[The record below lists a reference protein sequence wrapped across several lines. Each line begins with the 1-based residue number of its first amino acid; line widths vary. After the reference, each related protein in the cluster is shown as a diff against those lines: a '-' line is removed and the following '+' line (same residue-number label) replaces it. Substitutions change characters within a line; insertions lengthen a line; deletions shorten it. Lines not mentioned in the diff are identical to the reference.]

1 MIRRQNYS
9 RDLNSR
15 LQAKTL
21 DQMFLNLIEEGCRC
35 NPFTSKG
42 ILETTKNV
50 YFPEF
55 AKEKYVNAGQLK
67 VIGVR
72 VEEPPGKALKKCQ
85 MDTAIVTLDAGR
97 EDEETRIKFGPV
109 ALRQNRLCRITSE
122 AKDQG
127 IYLTQEDLAYKILG
141 CDVRTI
147 RRDIKD
153 LASRGIS
160 VPTRGPQKDIGRGLS
175 HRVETV
181 RLYILRKTFT
191 QIQKSIFH
199 SLEAIKRYI
208 LTFGRVAFLTSEGYS
223 PEDIAF
229 LVQISPSLVK
239 DYQALYKKYNTPQ
252 YKDRLE
258 EILQLVK
265 SKGLSQDKKRGM

>member
-1 MIRRQNYS
+1 MIKRQNYGK
-9 RDLNSR
+9 DLNSR
-15 LQAKTL
+15 LEAKTL
-21 DQMFLNLIEEGCRC
+21 DQMFLNLIEDGCGC

-50 YFPEF
+50 YFPDF
-55 AKEKYVNAGQLK
+55 AKEKYVNVGQLK
-67 VIGVR
+67 VIGVK
-72 VEEPPGKALKKCQ
+72 VEEPPGKPLKKCQ
-85 MDTAIVTLDAGR
+85 MDTAIVTLDAGK
-97 EDEETRIKFGPV
+97 EDEEIRIKFGPV

-153 LASRGIS
+153 LTSRRIS

-175 HRVETV
+175 HRVEAV

-208 LTFGRVAFLTSEGYS
+208 LTFGRVAFLTFESYKV
-223 PEDIAF
+223 EDIAF
-229 LVQISPSLVK
+229 LVQISSSLVK
-239 DYQALYKKYNTPQ
+239 DYQALYKKYNIPQ

-258 EILQLVK
+258 EILHLVK
-265 SKGLSQDKKRGM
+265 SKGLSRNKKRGI